1 MSAAERSR
9 EKLRARRAALRG
21 RLKRQRPEKRGR
33 RWGCLLLLLLL
44 ILLLLLRDCSCA
56 GVPDA
61 PVGPESMGAPSPA
74 EPVEPEPPVAP
85 ITGRLGPIDRPDF
98 RPEPPDPLAW
108 IDAFRMSVAAR
119 SPRLAQ
125 CFVGANSPGTLKWT
139 TSVEPVAGL
148 VSDHSLEPMLMGA
161 ELTSKERGC
170 VIAVLSDPPY
180 SLPVEEGRATPS
192 RVGLVLE
199 F

>member
-9 EKLRARRAALRG
+9 DKLRAQRAALQR
-21 RLKRQRPEKRGR
+21 RLKRKRPERRGR

-44 ILLLLLRDCSCA
+44 MLLLLLRDCSCA
-56 GVPDA
+56 GVPEEPA
-61 PVGPESMGAPSPA
+61 RTEPTGEPSPA
-74 EPVEPEPPVAP
+74 EPVEPPAAP
-85 ITGRLGPIDRPDF
+85 ITGRLDRIDRPAFHPD
-98 RPEPPDPLAW
+98 PPNPLAW

-119 SPRLAQ
+119 APRLAE
-125 CFVGANSPGTLKWT
+125 CFVGADSPGTLKWT

-161 ELTSKERGC
+161 ELTSRERRC
-170 VIAVLSDPPY
+170 VIEVLSDPPY
-180 SLPVEEGRATPS
+180 SLPVDEARATPS